1 MPYKNIHWIK
11 LEKRLLNDYRF
22 YTMSEES
29 QLIFVKFLM
38 LAAETNNKI
47 PKNLKVVK
55 SSLRSQLPEEKI
67 QDCIN
72 EIKINFPKFKEHKD
86 FYFIKEFD
94 TRCNRVYPGELP
106 GNSQGAPGV
115 HVDKIRIDKIIK
127 EYIHKKSIPLVLENG
142 TPEEKAATSAFWKRN
157 VRTAKNLAILS
168 KGNTQQVIDAMEWF
182 GGLCERK
189 NLSWSLETIEKWFP
203 DFMAKGKAIEN
214 IPESLRE
221 YLR

>member
-1 MPYKNIHWIK
+1 
-11 LEKRLLNDYRF
+11 
-22 YTMSEES
+22 
-29 QLIFVKFLM
+29 
-38 LAAETNNKI
+38 
-47 PKNLKVVK
+47 
-55 SSLRSQLPEEKI
+55 
-67 QDCIN
+67 
-72 EIKINFPKFKEHKD
+72 
-86 FYFIKEFD
+86 
-94 TRCNRVYPGELP
+94 
-106 GNSQGAPGV
+106 V

>member
-1 MPYKNIHWIK
+1 LRADDAIDPKEQNTMPYKNIHWIK

-106 GNSQGAPGV
+106 GTP
-115 HVDKIRIDKIIK
+115 K
-127 EYIHKKSIPLVLENG
+127 ELLG
-142 TPEEKAATSAFWKRN
+142 CT
-157 VRTAKNLAILS
+157 
-168 KGNTQQVIDAMEWF
+168 
-182 GGLCERK
+182 
-189 NLSWSLETIEKWFP
+189 
-203 DFMAKGKAIEN
+203 
-214 IPESLRE
+214 
-221 YLR
+221 